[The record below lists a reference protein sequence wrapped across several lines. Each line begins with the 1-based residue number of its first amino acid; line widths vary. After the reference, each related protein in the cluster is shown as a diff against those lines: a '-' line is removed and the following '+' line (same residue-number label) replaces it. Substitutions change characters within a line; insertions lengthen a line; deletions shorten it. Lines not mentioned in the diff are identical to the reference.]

1 MSDYQIDYTP
11 QLNAIQRQ
19 VQAVAGLVTGVAAEV
34 SRVDSE
40 VQVVDSKVVRVY
52 NDLVA
57 LQNQFN
63 LWVKEQRNAN
73 NFQRSLTEIVRVRQE
88 LEQKFGKHAEARKRL
103 HGILD
108 TADTGLLREYTI
120 ASCSEQIMLDTPKYW
135 LSPCLVA
142 LAAWISNDKDLTD
155 KAIKVALDRDVEKA
169 TLLFALVSR
178 RTVPAGTAKDE
189 ASVRAARQKA
199 CFNWLD
205 GYFKCQNPLKM
216 AESVIVLID
225 SWANNVF
232 GEDSGNI
239 CAQTFDGWMDAIA
252 KDNTNFKEEQVSH
265 WYTYY
270 TYYNESIANQA
281 PTLARTTPEFSRIE
295 EYVQRLN
302 AAPKIQ
308 YHFDSILSQ
317 SIDKNDLI
325 NRLDEQL
332 ESLIS
337 EFDPEEEGLRQEEI
351 HHQLVKAFEGD
362 ADKVKREELK
372 RAKKK
377 NSEKVSL
384 AQRLEDVVRSKDSK
398 YAAARKT
405 ALKEKFLGRYVKDAY
420 AAYITDKKEA
430 FPEEITVCD
439 GSGWAGKT
447 KDGANEK
454 QLVDSYTA
462 YSNGLRQREL
472 DSIDRSKIG
481 RKTPGIILMIVGA
494 IAAIALFALAGAAG
508 LLGIIAVIAGFLLF
522 KQGKTAAEN
531 AAAQENQINK
541 KYDDDLAFKRKL
553 IAAAL
558 AEWRNI
564 LAFVAE
570 FQNNPKNFALDL
582 TEKSFAA
589 PIVEENAIE
598 IPVEADE
605 LSLESL
611 ESEGEEEIDEDE
623 ELVKIDGEEDHSLT
637 QSTEFLRQFA
647 TQFSTKFVLDVPQI
661 NFAEK
666 KAFQDSKK
674 K

>member
-1 MSDYQIDYTP
+1 MSDYQVDYTP
-11 QLNAIQRQ
+11 QLNQISRQ
-19 VQAVAGLVTGVAAEV
+19 VAAVGAAVTALAVN
-34 SRVDSE
+34 VDQVENE
-40 VQVVDSKVVRVY
+40 VQVVDAKVVRVY
-52 NDLVA
+52 NDLAA

-142 LAAWISNDKDLTD
+142 LAAWISNDKDLAD
-155 KAIKVALDRDVEKA
+155 RAIKVALDRDVEKA

-178 RTVPAGTAKDE
+178 RTVPAGTAKNE
-189 ASVRAARQKA
+189 ASVRAARQVA
-199 CFNWLD
+199 CFSWLD

-225 SWANNVF
+225 SWANDVF

-239 CAQTFDGWMDAIA
+239 CAQTFDAWMKTIVDS
-252 KDNTNFKEEQVSH
+252 NPNFKEEQVSH

-270 TYYNESIANQA
+270 TYYAESIANQV
-281 PTLARTTPEFSRIE
+281 PNLAKTSPEFGRIE
-295 EYVQRLN
+295 AYVQRLQ

-308 YHFDSILSQ
+308 HHFDSILSQ
-317 SIDKNDLI
+317 TIDKNDLI

-351 HHQLVKAFEGD
+351 HHQLVKTFEGD
-362 ADKVKREELK
+362 ADKVKVEELK

-420 AAYITDKKEA
+420 AEFIQTMKAAAAKAKTVELGTMNIDHVAAYA
-430 FPEEITVCD
+430 EEL
-439 GSGWAGKT
+439 K
-447 KDGANEK
+447 
-454 QLVDSYTA
+454 
-462 YSNGLRQREL
+462 
-472 DSIDRSKIG
+472 
-481 RKTPGIILMIVGA
+481 
-494 IAAIALFALAGAAG
+494 AAG
-508 LLGIIAVIAGFLLF
+508 IETNDVSPLLLP
-522 KQGKTAAEN
+522 
-531 AAAQENQINK
+531 
-541 KYDDDLAFKRKL
+541 KYARH
-553 IAAAL
+553 
-558 AEWRNI
+558 ER
-564 LAFVAE
+564 
-570 FQNNPKNFALDL
+570 
-582 TEKSFAA
+582 
-589 PIVEENAIE
+589 
-598 IPVEADE
+598 
-605 LSLESL
+605 
-611 ESEGEEEIDEDE
+611 
-623 ELVKIDGEEDHSLT
+623 
-637 QSTEFLRQFA
+637 
-647 TQFSTKFVLDVPQI
+647 
-661 NFAEK
+661 
-666 KAFQDSKK
+666 
-674 K
+674 

>member
-1 MSDYQIDYTP
+1 MSDYQVDYTP
-11 QLNAIQRQ
+11 QLNQISRQ
-19 VQAVAGLVTGVAAEV
+19 VAAVGAAVTALAVN
-34 SRVDSE
+34 VDQVENE
-40 VQVVDSKVVRVY
+40 VQVVDAKVVRVY
-52 NDLVA
+52 NDLAA

-142 LAAWISNDKDLTD
+142 LAAWISNDKDLAD
-155 KAIKVALDRDVEKA
+155 RAIKVALDRDVEKA

-178 RTVPAGTAKDE
+178 RTVPAGTAKNE
-189 ASVRAARQKA
+189 AAVRDARQKA
-199 CFNWLD
+199 CFSWLD

-225 SWANNVF
+225 SWANDVF
-232 GEDSGNI
+232 GQDSGNI
-239 CAQTFDGWMDAIA
+239 CAQTFDKWMKTITES
-252 KDNTNFKEEQVSH
+252 NTNFKEEQVSH

-270 TYYNESIANQA
+270 TYYNESIANQS
-281 PTLARTTPEFSRIE
+281 PNLAKASPEFDRIE
-295 EYVQRLN
+295 AYVQRLK
-302 AAPKIQ
+302 AAPRIQ
-308 YHFDSILSQ
+308 HHFDSILSQ
-317 SIDKNDLI
+317 TIDKNDLI

-351 HHQLVKAFEGD
+351 HHQLVKTFEGD
-362 ADKVKREELK
+362 ADKVKVEELK
-372 RAKKK
+372 RAKKR

-420 AAYITDKKEA
+420 VEYIEDKKEA
-430 FPEEITVCD
+430 FPEEITIREA
-439 GSGWAGKT
+439 SGWSGKT
-447 KDGANEK
+447 KDGSNEK
-454 QLVDSYTA
+454 ALIDSYTA
-462 YSNGLRQREL
+462 HANARRKSEL
-472 DSIDRSKIG
+472 DAIDRSKAK
-481 RKTPGIILMIVGA
+481 RKTPGIIMMIVGA
-494 IAAIALFALAGAAG
+494 IMAVIGFIKVGALIVLGILAAIIGFVLFRQGSKAAKD
-508 LLGIIAVIAGFLLF
+508 AEF
-522 KQGKTAAEN
+522 K
-531 AAAQENQINK
+531 ENQINK
-541 KYDDDLAFKRKL
+541 KYDDDLVYKKKL
-553 IAAAL
+553 ISTSL
-558 AEWRNI
+558 AEWRDI

-570 FQNNPKNFALDL
+570 FLSNPKNSVLDL
-582 TEKSFAA
+582 TEKKFAA
-589 PIVEENAIE
+589 PIVEEDAIE
-598 IPVEADE
+598 VPAEADE

-611 ESEGEEEIDEDE
+611 ENEEEAEEEDNGELVKVEGEEDY
-623 ELVKIDGEEDHSLT
+623 SLNNN
-637 QSTEFLRQFA
+637 TEFLRQFA
-647 TQFSTKFVLDVPQI
+647 TQFSTAFVLDVPQI

>member
-1 MSDYQIDYTP
+1 MADYVPDYGPALRQISS
-11 QLNAIQRQ
+11 Q
-19 VQAVAGLVTGVAAEV
+19 VAAVGAAVGALAVNVSEV
-34 SRVDSE
+34 ENE
-40 VQVVDSKVVRVY
+40 VQVVDAKVVRVY
-52 NDLVA
+52 NDLAA

-142 LAAWISNDKDLTD
+142 LAAWISNDKDLAD
-155 KAIKVALDRDVEKA
+155 RAIKVALDRDVEKA

-178 RTVPAGTAKDE
+178 RTVPAGTAKNE
-189 ASVRAARQKA
+189 AATRTARQAA
-199 CFNWLD
+199 CFSWLD

-225 SWANNVF
+225 SWANDVF

-239 CAQTFDGWMDAIA
+239 CAQTFDAWMKTIV
-252 KDNTNFKEEQVSH
+252 DNNPNFKEEQVSH

-270 TYYNESIANQA
+270 TYYTEGLANSA
-281 PTLARTTPEFSRIE
+281 PFLAKATPEFDRIE
-295 EYVQRLN
+295 AYVQRLK

-308 YHFDSILSQ
+308 HHFDSILAQ
-317 SIDKNDLI
+317 TIDKNDLI

-351 HHQLVKAFEGD
+351 HHQLVKTFEGD
-362 ADKVKREELK
+362 ADKVKVEELK

-377 NSEKVSL
+377 NTEKVSL

-420 AAYITDKKEA
+420 AEFIEEKKEA
-430 FPEEITVCD
+430 FPNEITIRENT
-439 GSGWAGKT
+439 GWAGKT
-447 KDGANEK
+447 TDGTNEK
-454 QLVDSYTA
+454 ALIDSYSA
-462 YSNGLRQREL
+462 HADKLRQKEL
-472 DSIDRSKIG
+472 DAIDRSKVG
-481 RKTPGIILMIVGA
+481 RKKIGIITMIIGA
-494 IAAIALFALAGAAG
+494 IAAVIGFVAVGVLIAL
-508 LLGIIAVIAGFLLF
+508 GILVAIIGFVLF
-522 KQGKTAAEN
+522 RQGKKAAED
-531 AAAQENQINK
+531 AAFKENQINK
-541 KYDDDLAFKRKL
+541 KYADDLVYKKKL
-553 IAAAL
+553 ISSAL
-558 AEWRNI
+558 AEWRDI

-570 FQNNPKNFALDL
+570 FLSNPKNSVLDL
-582 TEKSFAA
+582 TEKSFVA
-589 PIVEENAIE
+589 PIAEADVIE
-598 IPVEADE
+598 IPAEADE
-605 LSLESL
+605 LSLDSL
-611 ESEGEEEIDEDE
+611 EAEEEEDE
-623 ELVKIDGEEDHSLT
+623 ELVKVEGEEDHSLNNN
-637 QSTEFLRQFA
+637 TEFLRQFA
-647 TQFSTKFVLDVPQI
+647 TQFSTAFVLEVPQV